1 MKLKMN
7 ENFEE
12 SFTDQEKNLIEMI
25 LKSRKKRDLHKKLML
40 EADKKAKK
48 EMMV

>member
-1 MKLKMN
+1 MN

-12 SFTDQEKNLIEMI
+12 SFTDQEKNLIEII
-25 LKSRKKRDLHKKLML
+25 LKYINKRDLNKKLML